1 MVTAADVDVL
11 EQSLSGPEGWMP
23 AALQRLKQDPV
34 AGRLRVEARPA
45 LARAARAAGA
55 AMARAARRGSPASAV
70 EMLRRLG
77 VEIVEDGGEA
87 SSGPLIYHARYTAP
101 PPRVTLY
108 RRPVAVLERVLGHLD
123 VREIVLA
130 HELFHHLVQRDG
142 APDAVRPRV
151 TILRVGRWR
160 REAVVRAAEE
170 IAAAG
175 FASAWCGPEWGPDL
189 LDAVTERTATANG
202 SAVGQRRPTQGIHHS
217 D

>member
-1 MVTAADVDVL
+1 VTAADVDVL
-11 EQSLSGPEGWMP
+11 QQSLSGPEGWMP
-23 AALQRLKQDPV
+23 AALRRLEQDPV
-34 AGRLRVEARPA
+34 AGRLREETRPA

-70 EMLRRLG
+70 ETLRRLG

-87 SSGPLIYHARYTAP
+87 CSGPLIYHARYTTP

-108 RRPVAVLERVLGHLD
+108 RRPIAVLEHVLGHVD

-151 TILRVGRWR
+151 TILRIRRWR

-170 IAAAG
+170 IAAAA
-175 FASAWCGPEWGPDL
+175 FAGVWCGLEWGPDL
-189 LDAVTERTATANG
+189 LDAVTERTANG
-202 SAVGQRRPTQGIHHS
+202 S
-217 D
+217 